1 MRHLPLVL
9 AAICALCAPLVCT
22 AQWTPPAEGR
32 GFLDRPPVYVNNEPY
47 FPLTGLGVIMPEP
60 GVTVPDIDL
69 SGVSADHWI
78 QNGQNVQPG
87 LDLEIDWIRVGALR
101 GFRGG
106 WAAGI
111 SVPYYRNLV
120 VGTIGGFPAASIAQG
135 FGNVA
140 LGGKRVVWQ
149 DKCQTQRVIVAGA
162 VELPT
167 GKDDAIFGPN
177 NAATNG
183 YYGTASRQRI
193 PLGWQPSTGTW
204 NGLVA
209 LSYGHYYKRLSWEYL
224 LAGKING
231 TGDQDVH
238 VGSVLITALTGT
250 YGISKSLAGTLGLTL
265 RAQAD
270 DDYPRSPIPVNQ
282 FPLTATTTHSTLL
295 YLDVGIR
302 YVVMEKAVVG
312 IAIRTPINQ
321 PAEGMEPTTQIS
333 YIFYPNM

>member
-1 MRHLPLVL
+1 
-9 AAICALCAPLVCT
+9 
-22 AQWTPPAEGR
+22 
-32 GFLDRPPVYVNNEPY
+32 
-47 FPLTGLGVIMPEP
+47 MPNP
-60 GVTVPDIDL
+60 GVLVPDVDF

-78 QNGQNVQPG
+78 HNGHNVQPG
-87 LDLEIDWIRVGALR
+87 LDLELQWIRVGALR

-120 VGTIGGFPAASIAQG
+120 LGNIGGFPATAIAEG

-140 LGGKRVVWQ
+140 LGAKKVVWQ
-149 DKCQTQRVIVAGA
+149 DKCQIQRVIVAGA

-167 GKDDAIFGPN
+167 GKDDAIFN
-177 NAATNG
+177 QTNRATTG
-183 YYGTASRQRI
+183 YYGPSQRI

-204 NGLVA
+204 NGLMA
-209 LSYGHYYKRLSWEYL
+209 LAYGHYYKRLSWEFL

-231 TGDQDVH
+231 TGTQDVH
-238 VGSVLITALTGT
+238 VGDLFVTALTGT
-250 YGISKSLAGTLGLTL
+250 YGISKSLAGTLGLTI

-270 DDYPRSPIPVNQ
+270 DDYPNSPIPVNQ

-295 YLDVGIR
+295 YLDVGVR
-302 YVVMEKAVVG
+302 YVVMDKAVIG
-312 IAIRTPINQ
+312 IAIRTPINK
-321 PAEGMEPTTQIS
+321 PSEGMDPTTSVS